1 MDNLKVMAA
10 VIILQLYIEHY
21 VVNLLIAEIVLIIMK
36 QLSLCIRVC
45 AVIAVLKCSKGAD
58 EVAKVVNFSAWHIT

>member
-45 AVIAVLKCSKGAD
+45 AVIAVIAVLKCSK
-58 EVAKVVNFSAWHIT
+58 VR